1 MSGSLQGR
9 LAPTKKASK
18 AGTGKRRSVLP
29 SAPEVKL
36 SYASAGRDTL
46 AAIEEE
52 LAAPRPMSSAEAPVI
67 EISESPAG
75 RETMAAIAEE
85 LSEAMRPRQN
95 TLPYA
100 DKISNAPGAR
110 PPSRAPLPPAVPTP
124 AAKADDG
131 PEITIGAEAAPLTP
145 RLAPVALEIFEL
157 LTFIIRGSG
166 VGDLSTDAL
175 RRRFVEEHL
184 LRRVPSGSIADV
196 ERIEVT
202 PWTAK
207 GTMVVRVWCRG

>member
-1 MSGSLQGR
+1 V
-9 LAPTKKASK
+9 APTKKASK
-18 AGTGKRRSVLP
+18 TATGKQRSLAP

-36 SYASAGRDTL
+36 GYATAGRETL
-46 AAIEEE
+46 SAIEDE
-52 LAAPRPMSSAEAPVI
+52 LAAPSLSTAEAPLI

-85 LSEAMRPRQN
+85 LANEMRPRQN
-95 TLPYA
+95 TLPYG
-100 DKISNAPGAR
+100 DKIKNAPGAR
-110 PPSRAPLPPAVPTP
+110 SPSRMPAVKQELPSP
-124 AAKADDG
+124 RPKAEDSPVAKSEDG
-131 PEITIGAEAAPLTP
+131 PEVTVGDEPAPHTP
-145 RLAPVALEIFEL
+145 RLAAEGLEIFEL
-157 LTFIIRGSG
+157 LTFIIRGGG

-184 LRRVPSGSIADV
+184 LHRVPSGSIADV

-207 GTMVVRVWCRG
+207 GTMVVRVWCKS